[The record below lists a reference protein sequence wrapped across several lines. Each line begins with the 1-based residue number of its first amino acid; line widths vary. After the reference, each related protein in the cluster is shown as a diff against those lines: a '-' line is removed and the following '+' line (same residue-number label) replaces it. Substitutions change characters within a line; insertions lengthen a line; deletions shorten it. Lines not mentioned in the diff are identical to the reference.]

1 MFPLLALPYITAG
14 IGTLGAGA
22 RALGSPQGQRF
33 LQGGINTLNRFGTRL
48 QDFLQPA
55 SQMITQQA
63 IQRPISAGSV
73 IPFAMEESANTVA
86 DIINKLIEKEEDEEE
101 KDKKKKKTKKDE
113 IPEVPMKKGGMVKPK
128 KKRKKYKSGTF
139 VKMKGR
145 KRYI

>member
-1 MFPLLALPYITAG
+1 MFPLLALPYVTAG

-63 IQRPISAGSV
+63 IQRPISAGTV

-86 DIINKLIEKEEDEEE
+86 DIINKLIEKEEEEEE